1 MVMIDRLRVT
11 DATLQRR
18 VSFETMGLSS
28 PTPVRASSM
37 TRAGLRFGSVAA
49 AALLGWALLA
59 APAGAQT
66 DAPAPPP
73 DAPAA
78 GTPIYSAEQ
87 LDQLLAPVALYPDDL
102 LGQILMASTYPLEV
116 VQADRW
122 LQEPSNASLRGST
135 LAQALQSLPWDA
147 SVKSLVAYPQIL
159 AWMDSALDWTE
170 AAGDAFLAQQSD
182 VMDSVQRLRTRAR
195 AAGTLSSTPQETVT
209 TSDQAIQI
217 TSPDSTVEYVPVYS
231 PQVAYGPWPNP
242 DYPPYDFAYPGYAA
256 GTFIAFPILVGY
268 WGWDHCDWRHHRI
281 DIDNGVGGPIGPGS
295 AGGRH
300 VPRRPVPWRHDPE
313 HRGGVPYRDPA
324 TRTRFEGGAD
334 GHSVRGNFRGYD
346 TARPEAAPS
355 NRPPSRQA
363 QPAPAPGHAPVAERP
378 TPGRGPVAERPAPMP
393 QPAPPLARAP
403 IAERPAPLPQA
414 QRPAAVMPHE
424 VWRPSPAMPVAA
436 APPPHAVERPMAPAL
451 ESFGRGEVVHMQ
463 EQRGESSRVAA
474 PAGGGARG
482 HR

>member
-18 VSFETMGLSS
+18 VSFETMGSSS

-37 TRAGLRFGSVAA
+37 TRAGLRFGSVVA

-66 DAPAPPP
+66 DAPAPPA

-102 LGQILMASTYPLEV
+102 LGQILMAATYPLEV
-116 VQADRW
+116 VQAERW

-182 VMDSVQRLRTRAR
+182 VMDSVQRLRSRAR

-209 TSDQAIQI
+209 TSDQAIEI
-217 TSPDSTVEYVPVYS
+217 TSPNSSVEYVPVYS
-231 PQVAYGPWPNP
+231 PQVAYGSWPYP
-242 DYPPYDFAYPGYAA
+242 DYPPYEFGYPGYPV
-256 GTFIAFPILVGY
+256 GTFIAFPILVPY

-281 DIDNGVGGPIGPGS
+281 DIDNGPVGPVAVG
-295 AGGRH
+295 GGRH
-300 VPRRPVPWRHDPE
+300 EPRRPVPWRHDPG

-334 GHSVRGNFRGYD
+334 GHSVRSNYRGYYA
-346 TARPEAAPS
+346 ARPEAAPS
-355 NRPPSRQA
+355 NAAPSNRLPARQG
-363 QPAPAPGHAPVAERP
+363 QPAP
-378 TPGRGPVAERPAPMP
+378 TPGRARIAERPAPMP
-393 QPAPPLARAP
+393 QATPPAARAP
-403 IAERPAPLPQA
+403 IAERPVQLPQV

-436 APPPHAVERPMAPAL
+436 APPPRAIERPAAPAL
-451 ESFGRGEVVHMQ
+451 ESFGRGAEVHTQ
-463 EQRGESSRVAA
+463 ELRGESSRAVA
-474 PAGGGARG
+474 PASGGGRG